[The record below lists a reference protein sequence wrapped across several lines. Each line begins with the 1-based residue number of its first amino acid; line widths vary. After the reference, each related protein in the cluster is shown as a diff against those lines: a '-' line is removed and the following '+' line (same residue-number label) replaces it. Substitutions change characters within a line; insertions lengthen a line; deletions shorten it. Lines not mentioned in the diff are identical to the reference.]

1 MVVNVLKEYFL
12 SLDIGGTKTSAAVF
26 DESGNIIENYVYV
39 AKSVTSQGKEKVYEN
54 TKNIINKT
62 LKHLGL
68 AQKDIRGIGVGAPGP
83 LNVKKGEIIHAPLM
97 NWKNFPLVDRLQKD
111 YKIPV
116 CLENDGNLGAYA
128 ENMCGK
134 AVGKQDVIYIT
145 VSTGIGGGF
154 IHKGQIYHG
163 CRDRAMEVGHITVS
177 PYGLKCPC
185 GSRGCLELY
194 ASGTAITNR
203 ICKDMKSGKIKS
215 RAFDDVKY
223 DEKLLNTKGL
233 FEAALN
239 EDEYAKEIFQ
249 ETGNYLGIGIG
260 ILFSLFDPEVL
271 IIGGGVSKA
280 SRFFWDNLIES
291 ARIHSINPIQD
302 NQIQISE
309 LCDQVVL
316 YGAHYLIKNHLEKE
330 GKNKLC

>member
-1 MVVNVLKEYFL
+1 MKEYYL

-26 DESGNIIENYVYV
+26 DETGDIINNYVYV
-39 AKSVTSQGKEKVYEN
+39 AQSVTSQGKEKVYEN
-54 TKNIINKT
+54 TKNVINQT
-62 LKHLGL
+62 LRHLRL
-68 AQKDIRGIGVGAPGP
+68 SQEDIRGIGVGAPGP

-97 NWKNFPLVDRLQKD
+97 NWTNFPLVDRLQMD

-154 IHKGQIYHG
+154 VHKGQIYHG
-163 CRDRAMEVGHITVS
+163 CGDGAMEVGHITIS
-177 PYGLKCPC
+177 PHGLMCPC

-203 ICKDMKSGKIKS
+203 IRKDMRSGKIKS
-215 RAFDDVKY
+215 SAFDDVKY
-223 DEKLLNTKGL
+223 NENLLNTKVL
-233 FEAALN
+233 FEAAVN

-249 ETGNYLGIGIG
+249 EAGNYLGIGIG
-260 ILFSLFDPEVL
+260 ILFSLFAPDVL

-280 SRFFWDNLIES
+280 SRFFLENLMET
-291 ARIHSINPIQD
+291 ARTHSINPIKD
-302 NQIQISE
+302 DQIQISE

-316 YGAHYLIKNHLEKE
+316 YGAHYLIKNHLKKE
-330 GKNKLC
+330 GKNILC